1 MQHKPIRVRLAR
13 AMQSSL
19 SFPSPSHPSPTW
31 DRVPDVVKTRVVDAL
46 AHVLLE
52 ASRVPAAHEEG
63 GDD

>member
-13 AMQSSL
+13 AIQSRL
-19 SFPSPSHPSPTW
+19 SFQSPSRPSLTW
-31 DRVPDVVKTRVVDAL
+31 DRVPDVVKTRVV

-52 ASRVPAAHEEG
+52 ASRVAAAHEEG